1 MLRRWGIRLG
11 SSLVAIAAGL
21 LICSA
26 VLSDF
31 SVNAGGLLEATL
43 LFWVVHIA
51 VSFLAL
57 RVLIRQPSV
66 AMAGLLAL
74 ASTIIAL
81 VIVALVVPGLTVHG
95 AGTFVAATVIIW
107 VATAAGDVVARSMI
121 REHRAERRAE
131 RRAR

>member
-1 MLRRWGIRLG
+1 VLRRWGIRIAC
-11 SSLVAIAAGL
+11 SLVAIAAGL

-26 VLSDF
+26 ALSDF

-43 LFWVVHIA
+43 LFWIVHIG

-74 ASTIIAL
+74 ASTIVAL
-81 VIVALVVPGLTVHG
+81 VIVALIVPGLTVHG
-95 AGTFVAATVIIW
+95 AGTFVVATIVIW
-107 VATAAGDVVARSMI
+107 VATVIGDVVARTMI
-121 REHRAERRAE
+121 RDRREA
-131 RRAR
+131 RREG

>member
-11 SSLVAIAAGL
+11 TSLVAIAAGL

-31 SVNAGGLLEATL
+31 SINAGGLLEATL
-43 LFWVVHIA
+43 LFWIVHIL

-74 ASTIIAL
+74 ASTIVAL
-81 VIVALVVPGLTVHG
+81 VIVALIVPGLHVHG
-95 AGTFVAATVIIW
+95 AVTLVAATVIIW
-107 VATAAGDVVARSMI
+107 VMTVIGDFVARSMI
-121 REHRAERRAE
+121 RDRREARRAG
-131 RRAR
+131 

>member
-1 MLRRWGIRLG
+1 MLRRWGIRLAT
-11 SSLVAIAAGL
+11 SLIAIAAGL

-26 VLSDF
+26 ALSDF

-43 LFWVVHIA
+43 LFWGVHIV

-74 ASTIIAL
+74 ASTIVAL
-81 VIVALVVPGLTVHG
+81 AIVALIVPGLTVHG
-95 AGTFVAATVIIW
+95 AVTFVEATVIIW
-107 VATAAGDVVARSMI
+107 LATIAGDTVARSMI
-121 REHRAERRAE
+121 RDRRAA
-131 RRAR
+131 RRDG

>member
-11 SSLVAIAAGL
+11 TSLVAIAAGL

-31 SVNAGGLLEATL
+31 SVNTGGLLEATL
-43 LFWVVHIA
+43 LFWVVHIV

-74 ASTIIAL
+74 ASTIVAL
-81 VIVALVVPGLTVHG
+81 VIVALVVPGLNVHG
-95 AGTFVAATVIIW
+95 AVTLVAATVIIW
-107 VATAAGDVVARSMI
+107 VATVIGDFVARSMI
-121 REHRAERRAE
+121 RDRREARRAG
-131 RRAR
+131 

>member
-11 SSLVAIAAGL
+11 TSLVAIAAGL
-21 LICSA
+21 LISSA

-43 LFWVVHIA
+43 LFWLVHIV

-74 ASTIIAL
+74 ASTIVAL
-81 VIVALVVPGLTVHG
+81 VIVALVVPGLNVHG
-95 AGTFVAATVIIW
+95 AGTLVAATVIIW
-107 VATAAGDVVARSMI
+107 LATVLGDVVARSMI
-121 REHRAERRAE
+121 RDRRQA
-131 RRAR
+131 RREG

>member
-11 SSLVAIAAGL
+11 TSLVAIAAGL

-31 SVNAGGLLEATL
+31 SINAGGLLEATL
-43 LFWVVHIA
+43 LFWIVHIL
-51 VSFLAL
+51 VSFIAL

-74 ASTIIAL
+74 ASTIVAL
-81 VIVALVVPGLTVHG
+81 VIVALIVPGLHVHG
-95 AGTFVAATVIIW
+95 AVTLVAGTVIIW
-107 VATAAGDVVARSMI
+107 VMTVVGDFVARSMI
-121 REHRAERRAE
+121 RDRREERRAG
-131 RRAR
+131 

>member
-1 MLRRWGIRLG
+1 VLRRWGIRLG
-11 SSLVAIAAGL
+11 TSLVAIAAGL
-21 LICSA
+21 LISSA

-43 LFWVVHIA
+43 LFWIVHIV

-74 ASTIIAL
+74 ASTIVAL
-81 VIVALVVPGLTVHG
+81 VIVTLIVPGLSVHG
-95 AGTFVAATVIIW
+95 AGTLVAATVIVWLSII
-107 VATAAGDVVARSMI
+107 AGDFAARRLI
-121 REHRAERRAE
+121 RDR
-131 RRAR
+131 RRARRDG

>member
-11 SSLVAIAAGL
+11 TSLVAIAAGL
-21 LICSA
+21 LISSA

-43 LFWVVHIA
+43 LFWIVHIV

-81 VIVALVVPGLTVHG
+81 VIVALIVPGLTVHG
-95 AGTFVAATVIIW
+95 AGTVVAATVIVW
-107 VATAAGDVVARSMI
+107 VSIVIGDFVARRLI
-121 REHRAERRAE
+121 REQRAERRA
-131 RRAR
+131 ARHD